1 MTDEA
6 LLELIKATRDDV
18 ITIRDNHLSHINDDI
33 HEIKDSVKEMS
44 MRVSAI
50 EDTINTIKNHWWK
63 IVSLVIAGIL
73 GVDMGSD
80 MVN

>member
-1 MTDEA
+1 MKDFTKNQCKPSNSR
-6 LLELIKATRDDV
+6 LETC
-18 ITIRDNHLSHINDDI
+18 S
-33 HEIKDSVKEMS
+33 EIKDSVKEMS

-80 MVN
+80 MMN

>member
-18 ITIRDNHLSHINDDI
+18 VTIRDNHLAHINDDI